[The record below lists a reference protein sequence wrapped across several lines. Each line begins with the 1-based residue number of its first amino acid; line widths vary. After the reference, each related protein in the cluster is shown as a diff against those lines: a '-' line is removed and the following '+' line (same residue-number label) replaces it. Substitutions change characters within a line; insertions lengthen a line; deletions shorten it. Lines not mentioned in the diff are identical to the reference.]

1 MHRVVNSKLGFRTS
15 VALFFSPSM
24 TANIK
29 PAPALVDDEHP
40 AQYREFVYSEFLK
53 NFYANGGPNKK
64 VVLGQF
70 QTKKNE
76 SKA

>member
-1 MHRVVNSKLGFRTS
+1 
-15 VALFFSPSM
+15 M